1 MPFVY
6 SNTIFGILL
15 HMWPVLGGPKIEKYN
30 FGNIQNGW
38 QWPKGSLKEKVQK
51 TKKVHSQWVTPEV
64 CQIVWPQVKIWFTR
78 AKKLIF
84 RFSASGV
91 LKSYKIGYYTPPR
104 NVFLKWAIKN
114 QIVPFICLNLT
125 HWPLVTPGTLLMLVV
140 DPPPP
145 PLLGSLPEGCAQ

>member
-51 TKKVHSQWVTPEV
+51 TKKYILNELHL
-64 CQIVWPQVKIWFTR
+64 KY
-78 AKKLIF
+78 AKLFDLRSKSGLLEPKSWYSGF
-84 RFSASGV
+84 RLQGF
-91 LKSYKIGYYTPPR
+91 
-104 NVFLKWAIKN
+104 
-114 QIVPFICLNLT
+114 
-125 HWPLVTPGTLLMLVV
+125 
-140 DPPPP
+140 
-145 PLLGSLPEGCAQ
+145 

>member
-1 MPFVY
+1 MTKGF
-6 SNTIFGILL
+6 TKG
-15 HMWPVLGGPKIEKYN
+15 
-30 FGNIQNGW
+30 
-38 QWPKGSLKEKVQK
+38 KGSEN
-51 TKKVHSQWVTPEV
+51 KKVHSQWVTPEV

-125 HWPLVTPGTLLMLVV
+125 HWPLVPPGTLLMLVV
-140 DPPPP
+140 DPPPLP
-145 PLLGSLPEGCAQ
+145 VNWKSPWRLCPVGLEVWLLASFKFIFRGPTLGSPLYILISVCIHLI